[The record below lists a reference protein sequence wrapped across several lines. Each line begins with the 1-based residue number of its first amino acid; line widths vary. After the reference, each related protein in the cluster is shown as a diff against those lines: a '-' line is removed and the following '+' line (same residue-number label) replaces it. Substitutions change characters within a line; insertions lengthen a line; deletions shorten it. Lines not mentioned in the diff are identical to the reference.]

1 MNEIARLCRIT
12 PPDVAVELNVLSV
25 HVEHL
30 GSIENVAKAK
40 AELIEGMKAG
50 GTAVLNADD
59 PRVAAMSE
67 LTKGKVVT
75 FGIKNEADV
84 AGLNIQTA
92 GFGKTSFDLRT
103 PSGSAPVGFSLNGIH
118 SISNALAAAAV
129 GHVFGMTTDGI
140 AASLSSVS
148 SPPQRGEVLHFA
160 EGFTVIDDSYNSNPA
175 ALMSMVRTLVDGSS
189 AGQRKIV
196 VAGEMLELGP
206 DQSAIHKQT
215 GIEIAN
221 SGIDRFIGV
230 RGLAKEMVDAAKQ
243 AGLTNAEFTEDSEQA
258 GSILSNEIRPGDVVL
273 VKGSRGVRT
282 ENVIKAL
289 LKSHKLEDA
298 EAD

>member
-1 MNEIARLCRIT
+1 
-12 PPDVAVELNVLSV
+12 LNVLPV

-40 AELIEGMKAG
+40 AELVEGMKSD

-59 PRVAAMSE
+59 PRVIAMRALAKS
-67 LTKGKVVT
+67 KVVT

-84 AGLNIQTA
+84 AASNIQTA

-103 PSGSAPVGFSLNGIH
+103 PNGSAAVSFSLNGIH

-129 GHVFGMTTDGI
+129 GHVFGMTQDEI
-140 AASLSSVS
+140 ATSLSTVS

-196 VAGEMLELGP
+196 VAGEMLELGA
-206 DQSAIHKQT
+206 DEAAIHKQT
-215 GIEIAN
+215 GVEIAK
-221 SGIDRFIGV
+221 SGVDLLIGV
-230 RGLAKEMVDAAKQ
+230 RGLAEEMAESAKVT
-243 AGLTNAEFTEDSEQA
+243 GLIDSEFAEDSEQA
-258 GSILSNEIRPGDVVL
+258 GSMLSKLIRPGDVVL

-282 ENVIKAL
+282 ENVIEAL